1 MGCIAKGS
9 ITLDT
14 VNDAY
19 TVSLT
24 KPSCVV
30 HADFDGSN
38 PQLNDAQ
45 TIISVS
51 RGSKTVAFD
60 CTIVKEKGDTNIAT
74 ADLTAY
80 NNCTKYVLAITDV
93 PTSTLE
99 GSINVRISTYDGYTA
114 TACFSYT
121 IVRESTM
128 LDWVQDWEG
137 GKTKIGGTYIMTP
150 KIFIGKKEDYAKY
163 AEGGEDAQES
173 INDVPNLTGVY
184 IGPDSDSTGIYGY
197 KSGAE
202 IFCLNNEG
210 GLIGGWDINYQGIM
224 TRDKDLQ
231 ILSEGSIISS
241 SNNITHYQLLSDGTA
256 TFANGKVQMSND
268 GSASFEGKI
277 TTSSGSIANWAIKK
291 DLLCAKHL
299 GLNASKNYIAIGKQ
313 YFNALSADTSCFDV
327 VIDGGV
333 GMYYTDETDFG
344 FCAYGDTYTKVFS
357 AGSSNYI
364 AGWNFDE
371 EALWSGTKQ
380 NEVNQYTAETG
391 SITIGTNGLRGNSW
405 YINADGTSSFAKGAV
420 TFGETQGTIAGWTL
434 DGESLYLGAK
444 VNSSSEF
451 TTEEGS
457 LTFGTKGIRGYQ
469 WRLETDGSAS
479 FSGGNVT
486 FNQDGS
492 GSLSGGNIAWTAEG
506 DLSIS
511 GKVNAT
517 SGNIGNWSI
526 KDGVI
531 VAYDTESTDSN
542 YVKLDADNKKFI
554 LQTNK
559 ATNDSAVIGNTNA
572 IITIDGVSGAIK
584 ISSQRQTANQGNV
597 TSNNYIS
604 ANGVFANVAGVN
616 CNEIQAGSQY
626 NRAAIVGYGMANL
639 DCKADQTAY
648 GYDSTFVAGVYG
660 RAENT
665 GTAPAYGGYFL
676 QLKACGFI
684 KNIVYFSDTSASSQ
698 TLSKKYTTIV
708 STVSS
713 SSETKVIYLPT
724 DAVPGQEIELIQMG
738 DGVVRIDT
746 IDGSLIY
753 DDTSVNEYYD
763 TVEGWS
769 TVCTRAFYG
778 TTPVWLIRQYQF
790 HG

>member
-1 MGCIAKGS
+1 MGCVAKGS
-9 ITLDT
+9 ITLNT

-24 KPSCVV
+24 KPSCVI

-38 PQLNDAQ
+38 PQLSDAQ

-51 RGSKTVAFD
+51 RGDKTIAFD
-60 CTIVKEKGDTNIAT
+60 CTIVIITAGVTAT
-74 ADLTAY
+74 ITAY
-80 NNCTKYVLAITDV
+80 NSNTEYSLVITNV
-93 PTSTLE
+93 PTAALE
-99 GSINVRISTYDGYTA
+99 GSVTVHISTFDGFETEA
-114 TACFSYT
+114 RFGYT

-150 KIFIGKKEDYAKY
+150 KMFIGKKEDYAKY
-163 AEGGEDAQES
+163 AEGGEDAATS
-173 INDVPNLTGVY
+173 IEEVPNLTGVY

-197 KSGAE
+197 KGGGE
-202 IFCLNNEG
+202 IFHLNNEG
-210 GLIGGWDINYQGIM
+210 GLIGGWNIDLQGI
-224 TRDKDLQ
+224 TTSDKKLQ
-231 ILSEGSIISS
+231 ILSEGSIVSS
-241 SNNITHYQLLSDGTA
+241 SSNITHYQLRSDGTA

-277 TTSSGSIANWAIKK
+277 TTSSGSIANWTIKK
-291 DLLCAKHL
+291 DWLCAKHL
-299 GLNASKNYIAIGKQ
+299 GLNANENYIAIGKQ
-313 YFNALSADTSCFDV
+313 YLNALSTNISFMGV
-327 VIDGGV
+327 VQNGGV

-344 FCAYGDTYTKVFS
+344 FCAYSDIYTKVFS

-364 AGWNFDE
+364 AGWKFDE

-380 NEVNQYTAETG
+380 NEASQYTAEAG
-391 SITIGTNGLRGNSW
+391 SITIGTNGLRGSSW
-405 YINADGTSSFAKGAV
+405 YINADGASSFVKGAV

-434 DGESLYLGAK
+434 DEESLYLGTK

-492 GSLSGGNIAWTAEG
+492 GSLSSGNIAWTAEG
-506 DLSIS
+506 DLSVS

-517 SGNIGNWSI
+517 SGNIGNWRI
-526 KDGVI
+526 EDGVI

-542 YVKLDADNKKFI
+542 YVKLDADNRKFI

-572 IITIDGVSGAIK
+572 TITIDGVSGAIK
-584 ISSQRQTANQGNV
+584 ISSQRQTVNQGNV

-616 CNEIQAGSQY
+616 CNETQAGFQY

-684 KNIVYFSDTSASSQ
+684 KNIAYLSDSSADWQ
-698 TLSKKYTTIV
+698 TLSKKYTTVV
-708 STVSS
+708 STIASS
-713 SSETKVIYLPT
+713 SGLGVYLPT
-724 DAVPGQEIELIQMG
+724 DAVPGQEIEFMQMG
-738 DGVVRIDT
+738 GGFVRIST
-746 IDGSLIY
+746 IDGSVIY
-753 DDTSVNEYYD
+753 DDTSSNEYYD
-763 TVEGWS
+763 TPEGWT
-769 TVCTRAFYG
+769 TVCVRAFYD
-778 TTPVWLIRQYQF
+778 TTPVWLVRQYQF
-790 HG
+790 RIYT